1 MAEIVIQAVG
11 VGMEEALIVS
21 WLKQPGDA
29 VAVDDP
35 VAEIETD
42 KATMDV
48 VSPFAGTLGPHLVG
62 AETSSR
68 WARRSWRSS
77 TEARCR
83 GRTGA
88 GRA

>member
-29 VAVDDP
+29 VAVDDR
-35 VAEIETD
+35 
-42 KATMDV
+42 
-48 VSPFAGTLGPHLVG
+48 SPKSKPTRPRWTSSARSQARSGRAWWGR
-62 AETSSR
+62 ETSSR

-77 TEARCR
+77 TKRDAG
-83 GRTGA
+83 GRAGA

>member
-42 KATMDV
+42 KATMDL
-48 VSPFAGTLGPHLVG
+48 VSPFAGTLGPTWCRR
-62 AETSSR
+62 ETSSR
-68 WARRSWRSS
+68 
-77 TEARCR
+77 
-83 GRTGA
+83 
-88 GRA
+88 